1 MAKKSV
7 KEKVSGTLYNIT
19 HNPSFTVK
27 EQLGY
32 AGGMFG
38 NAMGQDCVYTY
49 SSKFNRDFQMIET
62 GKLNILENIST
73 VFSFFVPPVA
83 GSLLDRPVREGRK
96 SVTKRILQVSP
107 LPFALTSMLLFVV
120 PSSDKFFNLIWS
132 LVLTIL
138 FSTVDTFFDMSMST
152 ISLRMTTNPADRKNF
167 YTISSLATTLGSML
181 PGWILPMVVERFES
195 ANEQKWAHFFVA
207 LVFCVLGVS
216 TMIAPYFTLNEK
228 VGTLKVHES
237 EKITW
242 DRNTVYAILHN
253 RPFIISMCATV
264 CETVRQVT
272 YDLLPD
278 LYRETFNNYGMK
290 AIIDMISGA
299 LSYVGLFSVPF
310 VGSKI
315 SARTMLV
322 GSHSYSATF
331 YSLISLFGLNF
342 NLDRIRKWRY
352 LVGVLIGLSGM
363 PNSGMGAARKILVAD
378 STDYMEWYT
387 EKKYGA
393 PLRSDGMLVAV
404 QSITGK
410 LNSLIR
416 VNIKN
421 LSLQAIGYKSGEV
434 DENGEAIRVEQ
445 SPRTLRGIY
454 FTVALCGVIGNALP
468 AIIYSF
474 DSFTGRR
481 RQAVLDELAEMR
493 AVRAGA
499 LQTAEGEPAS
509 GNAEE

>member
-1 MAKKSV
+1 MSV
-7 KEKVSGTLYNIT
+7 KTKVSGMLYNFT

-49 SSKFNRDFQMIET
+49 SSKFNRDFQMIEPA
-62 GKLNILENIST
+62 KLNILENIST

-83 GSLLDRPVREGRK
+83 GSLLDRPVREGHK
-96 SVTKRILQVSP
+96 SITKRILQITP

-120 PSSDKFFNLIWS
+120 PSSSPFFNLIWS

-138 FSTVDTFFDMSMST
+138 FSGVDTFFDMSMGT

-167 YTISSLATTLGSML
+167 YTISALATTLGSML
-181 PGWILPMVVERFES
+181 PGWILPMVVDRFETAS
-195 ANEQKWAHFFVA
+195 GQKWAHFFVA
-207 LVFCVLGVS
+207 LVFCILGVS

-228 VGTLKVHES
+228 VGTLKVHET
-237 EKITW
+237 EKVKW
-242 DRNTVYAILHN
+242 DRNTVSAILHN
-253 RPFIISMCATV
+253 KPFIISMLATV

-278 LYRETFNNYGMK
+278 LYRETFDNYGMK

-299 LSYVGLFSVPF
+299 LSYAGLFSVPF
-310 VGSKI
+310 VGAKI

-322 GSHSYSATF
+322 GSHLYSTAFYSAV
-331 YSLISLFGLNF
+331 SLLGLNF
-342 NLDRIRKWRY
+342 DLKRLRKWRY
-352 LVGVLIGLSGM
+352 LVGVLIGFSGM
-363 PNSGMGAARKILVAD
+363 PNSGMGAARRILVAD

-393 PLRSDGMLVAV
+393 PLRSDGMLTAV
-404 QSITGK
+404 QSLTGK

-421 LSLQAIGYKSGEV
+421 LSLQAIGYKSGQL
-434 DENGEAIRVEQ
+434 DANGEPIRVQQEY
-445 SPRTLRGIY
+445 RTLKGIY

-468 AIIYSF
+468 ALIYSF
-474 DSFTGRR
+474 DSFTGKR
-481 RQAVLDELAEMR
+481 RQAVLDELNEMR
-493 AVRAGA
+493 IKRGVKTDAAQDEA
-499 LQTAEGEPAS
+499 LV
-509 GNAEE
+509 